1 MKNNAPEPII
11 IFRDVD
17 FSYNGEPVLENIS
30 IEIDRND
37 FVAILGP
44 NGAGKTTLIK
54 LLLGFLKPSKGTIS
68 ILGKTPVKARKSIG
82 YVPQYSIFDKDYPIN
97 VVDIVKMNTLTS
109 NSLFPSY
116 KNEVTEKAFSLLQK
130 LDIRNLAY
138 RNFHELSG
146 GQKQRALI
154 ARALINEPKIL
165 LLDEPTASVDVT
177 MEKDIYDTLKM
188 LNRNTTILLITH
200 DVGFVSSYVNKICCL
215 NRYASMHSV
224 AELTGKSLFDIYSE
238 DSKFLRHHCNL

>member
-1 MKNNAPEPII
+1 MTDKKSNPII
-11 IFRDVD
+11 TLNKVD
-17 FSYNGEPVLENIS
+17 FSYNGEPVLEDIT
-30 IEIDRND
+30 IEIDSND

-54 LLLGFLKPSKGTIS
+54 LLLGFLKPGKGKIS
-68 ILGKTPVKARKSIG
+68 ILGKPPIKARKYIG
-82 YVPQYSIFDKDYPIN
+82 YVPQYSTFDKDYPIH
-97 VVDIVKMNTLTS
+97 VIDIVKLNTLTA

-116 KNEVTEKAFSLLQK
+116 KKEVTDAAFSLLEK
-130 LDIRNLAY
+130 LEIQNLAY

-154 ARALINEPKIL
+154 ARALINTPKIL
-165 LLDEPTASVDVT
+165 LLDEPTASVDAT

-188 LNRNTTILLITH
+188 LNVNTTILLITH

-215 NRYASMHSV
+215 NRFASMHSV
-224 AELTGKSLFDIYSE
+224 EELTGKSLFDIYSE
-238 DSKFLRHHCNL
+238 SSKFLQHHCNL

>member
-1 MKNNAPEPII
+1 MTDRKSNHVITLNK
-11 IFRDVD
+11 VD
-17 FSYNGEPVLENIS
+17 FSYNGDLVLEDITIKIGS
-30 IEIDRND
+30 ND

-54 LLLGFLKPSKGTIS
+54 LLLGFLKPTRGKIS
-68 ILGKTPVKARKSIG
+68 ILGTSPIKARKSLG
-82 YVPQYSIFDKDYPIN
+82 YVPQYSTFDMDYPIH
-97 VVDIVKMNTLTS
+97 VLDIVKMNTLTS

-116 KNEVTEKAFSLLQK
+116 KKDITAKALSLLEELGIQ
-130 LDIRNLAY
+130 DFAH

-154 ARALINEPKIL
+154 ARALINNPKIL

-188 LNRNTTILLITH
+188 LNTSTTILLITH

-215 NRYASMHSV
+215 NRFASMHSV
-224 AELTGKSLFDIYSE
+224 EELTGKSLFDIYSG
-238 DSKFLRHHCNL
+238 SSRFLQHHCNL

>member
-1 MKNNAPEPII
+1 MSNKLVQQII
-11 IFRDVD
+11 SLKGVD
-17 FSYNGEPVLENIS
+17 FSYNGELVLENITL
-30 IEIDRND
+30 EIDKND

-54 LLLGFLKPSKGTIS
+54 LLLGFLKPNKGKIS
-68 ILGKTPVKARKSIG
+68 ILGKTPVKTRKFIG
-82 YVPQYSIFDKDYPIN
+82 YVPQYSTFDKDYPIY
-97 VVDIVKMNTLTS
+97 VIDIVKLNTLTA

-116 KNEVTEKAFSLLQK
+116 KKEITDAAFSLLEKLEIQK
-130 LDIRNLAY
+130 LAY

-154 ARALINEPKIL
+154 ARALINEPEIL
-165 LLDEPTASVDVT
+165 LLDEPTASVDAT

-188 LNRNTTILLITH
+188 LNESTTILLITH

-224 AELTGKSLFDIYSE
+224 AELTGKSLFDVYSKS
-238 DSKFLRHHCNL
+238 SKFLQHHCNL

>member
-1 MKNNAPEPII
+1 MKNNAAEPII
-11 IFRDVD
+11 AFRGVD
-17 FSYNGEPVLENIS
+17 FSYNGELVLENIS

-54 LLLGFLKPSKGTIS
+54 LLLGFLKPGKGTIS
-68 ILGKTPVKARKSIG
+68 ILGQRPAKARKAIG
-82 YVPQYSIFDKDYPIN
+82 YVPQYSIFDKDYPIH
-97 VVDIVKMNTLTS
+97 VIDIVKMNTLTA

-116 KNEVTEKAFSLLQK
+116 KKEVTVKAFSLLQK
-130 LDIRNLAY
+130 LEIQNLAY

-154 ARALINEPKIL
+154 ARALINEPEIL
-165 LLDEPTASVDVT
+165 LLDEPTASVDAT

-188 LNRNTTILLITH
+188 LNESTTILLITH
-200 DVGFVSSYVNKICCL
+200 DVGFVSAYVNKICCL
-215 NRYASMHSV
+215 NRFASMHSV
-224 AELTGKSLFDIYSE
+224 EELTGKSLFDIYSE
-238 DSKFLRHHCNL
+238 SSKFLQHHCNL